1 MNLFRCFA
9 ISFALSFAAACSSGP
24 GTDFK
29 VASPDGTLC
38 VGIRA
43 ADSLTYTVTRHGT
56 PVLLPSAIG
65 LHFADGTVLGRGAK
79 VTDARRE
86 TVERVVEAPFYRQ
99 ARFTEHYNQLR
110 LTFEGGYAV
119 TFRVFDQGC
128 AYRIET
134 HLPGERTV
142 AGEVA
147 EFNFAGD
154 PGLFAAVPDSCYLHE
169 RRCQEK
175 VATRHDYIA
184 RVEGTRTYP
193 WRILA
198 VADEDRELPTNDL
211 VYALAA
217 ENRIGDCSWVKPGKV
232 AWEWWNDWGLTG
244 VDFEPGINTR
254 TYKAYIDFAADY
266 GLEYVVLDEGWSD
279 PKAGDVMSVVEQID
293 LPELVRYA
301 DAKGVGL
308 MLWVVGN
315 VLDAKLE
322 EACSYYAGLGIR
334 GFKVDFIDRDDQK
347 AVELVYRLARVAAAH
362 RLVLDIHG
370 VYKPTGQNR
379 TYPNIVNFESVFG
392 LEELK
397 WSNPDMPLYDVT
409 FPFIRMVQGPVDY
422 TPGAY
427 RNATREG
434 FRIDYRNP
442 MSQGT
447 RAHQVAAYV
456 VFDAPLVM
464 LCDSP
469 TRYMA
474 DEACTRFIAS
484 LPVVFDTTR
493 VLAGEIG
500 EYIVTARKRQDCW
513 YVGGLTGWTPRTL
526 DVDLSLLD
534 PGREYTATLL
544 ADDGRSAAEPARYAL
559 STQRVTSATRLQIP
573 VAPGGGFALKIEPA
587 DNK

>member
-56 PVLLPSAIG
+56 PVLQPSAIG

-154 PGLFAAVPDSCYLHE
+154 PGVFAAYSDGLCNAYQSQYEKCRLSALGTEKPVLLPLAADCGAAGRVLVCEADLEAYPGMFLTPSAGGLRGLFAAVPDSCYLHE

-217 ENRIGDCSWVKPGKV
+217 EIGRASCR
-232 AWEWWNDWGLTG
+232 E
-244 VDFEPGINTR
+244 
-254 TYKAYIDFAADY
+254 
-266 GLEYVVLDEGWSD
+266 
-279 PKAGDVMSVVEQID
+279 
-293 LPELVRYA
+293 
-301 DAKGVGL
+301 
-308 MLWVVGN
+308 
-315 VLDAKLE
+315 
-322 EACSYYAGLGIR
+322 
-334 GFKVDFIDRDDQK
+334 
-347 AVELVYRLARVAAAH
+347 RV
-362 RLVLDIHG
+362 
-370 VYKPTGQNR
+370 
-379 TYPNIVNFESVFG
+379 
-392 LEELK
+392 
-397 WSNPDMPLYDVT
+397 
-409 FPFIRMVQGPVDY
+409 
-422 TPGAY
+422 
-427 RNATREG
+427 
-434 FRIDYRNP
+434 
-442 MSQGT
+442 
-447 RAHQVAAYV
+447 
-456 VFDAPLVM
+456 
-464 LCDSP
+464 
-469 TRYMA
+469 
-474 DEACTRFIAS
+474 
-484 LPVVFDTTR
+484 
-493 VLAGEIG
+493 
-500 EYIVTARKRQDCW
+500 
-513 YVGGLTGWTPRTL
+513 
-526 DVDLSLLD
+526 
-534 PGREYTATLL
+534 
-544 ADDGRSAAEPARYAL
+544 
-559 STQRVTSATRLQIP
+559 
-573 VAPGGGFALKIEPA
+573 
-587 DNK
+587 

>member
-154 PGLFAAVPDSCYLHE
+154 PGLFAAYSDGLCNAYQSQYEKCRLNALGTEKPVLLPLAADCGAAGRVLVCEADLEAYPGMFLTPSAGGLRGLFAAVPDSCYLHE

-266 GLEYVVLDEGWSD
+266 GLEYVV
-279 PKAGDVMSVVEQID
+279 
-293 LPELVRYA
+293 
-301 DAKGVGL
+301 
-308 MLWVVGN
+308 
-315 VLDAKLE
+315 
-322 EACSYYAGLGIR
+322 
-334 GFKVDFIDRDDQK
+334 
-347 AVELVYRLARVAAAH
+347 
-362 RLVLDIHG
+362 
-370 VYKPTGQNR
+370 
-379 TYPNIVNFESVFG
+379 
-392 LEELK
+392 
-397 WSNPDMPLYDVT
+397 
-409 FPFIRMVQGPVDY
+409 
-422 TPGAY
+422 
-427 RNATREG
+427 
-434 FRIDYRNP
+434 
-442 MSQGT
+442 
-447 RAHQVAAYV
+447 
-456 VFDAPLVM
+456 
-464 LCDSP
+464 
-469 TRYMA
+469 
-474 DEACTRFIAS
+474 
-484 LPVVFDTTR
+484 FDTTR

-544 ADDGRSAAEPARYAL
+544 ADDGRSAAEPARYVL

>member
-154 PGLFAAVPDSCYLHE
+154 PGLFAAYSDGLCNAYQSQYEKCRLSALGTEKPVLLPLAADCGAAGRVLVCEADLEAYPGMFLTPSAGGLRGLFAAVPDSCYLHE

-362 RLVLDIHG
+362 RL
-370 VYKPTGQNR
+370 R
-379 TYPNIVNFESVFG
+379 FG
-392 LEELK
+392 PAAGDLR
-397 WSNPDMPLYDVT
+397 ND
-409 FPFIRMVQGPVDY
+409 PV
-422 TPGAY
+422 
-427 RNATREG
+427 
-434 FRIDYRNP
+434 
-442 MSQGT
+442 
-447 RAHQVAAYV
+447 V
-456 VFDAPLVM
+456 VF
-464 LCDSP
+464 
-469 TRYMA
+469 
-474 DEACTRFIAS
+474 RFFEHVGHIQQH
-484 LPVVFDTTR
+484 V
-493 VLAGEIG
+493 GIG
-500 EYIVTARKRQDCW
+500 ERAPYETHHRLLQLIIRIEYPRRIGIDDLEIVAVDDPHNPVAGRLRLRRDNRQAFPDQR
-513 YVGGLTGWTPRTL
+513 VHQGRFSHVRVPD
-526 DVDLSLLD
+526 DVDKS
-534 PGREYTATLL
+534 
-544 ADDGRSAAEPARYAL
+544 
-559 STQRVTSATRLQIP
+559 
-573 VAPGGGFALKIEPA
+573 
-587 DNK
+587 

>member
-56 PVLLPSAIG
+56 PVLQPSAIG

-154 PGLFAAVPDSCYLHE
+154 PGVFAAYSDGLCNAYQSQYEKCRLSALGTEKPVLLPLAADCGAAGRVLVCEADLEAYPGMFLTPSAGGLRGLFAAVPDSCYLHE

-334 GFKVDFIDRDDQK
+334 GFKVDFIEGRR
-347 AVELVYRLARVAAAH
+347 A
-362 RLVLDIHG
+362 
-370 VYKPTGQNR
+370 
-379 TYPNIVNFESVFG
+379 G
-392 LEELK
+392 L
-397 WSNPDMPLYDVT
+397 PPC
-409 FPFIRMVQGPVDY
+409 PGRRRAP
-422 TPGAY
+422 PGARYPRRLQTHGSEPHLSQY
-427 RNATREG
+427 RQ
-434 FRIDYRNP
+434 F
-442 MSQGT
+442 
-447 RAHQVAAYV
+447 
-456 VFDAPLVM
+456 
-464 LCDSP
+464 
-469 TRYMA
+469 
-474 DEACTRFIAS
+474 
-484 LPVVFDTTR
+484 
-493 VLAGEIG
+493 
-500 EYIVTARKRQDCW
+500 RKRLRAGGTQVEQSRHAALRRDLPLHPHGAGP
-513 YVGGLTGWTPRTL
+513 GGLHPRRL
-526 DVDLSLLD
+526 PQCHARRLPDRLPQPDE
-534 PGREYTATLL
+534 PGHA
-544 ADDGRSAAEPARYAL
+544 G
-559 STQRVTSATRLQIP
+559 
-573 VAPGGGFALKIEPA
+573 APGGGLRGLRRAAGDAL
-587 DNK
+587 

>member
-154 PGLFAAVPDSCYLHE
+154 PGLFAAYSDGLCNAYQSQYEKCRLNALGTEKPVLLPLAADCGAAGRVLVCEADLEAYPGMFLTPSAGGLRGLFAAVPDSCYLHE

-232 AWEWWNDWGLTG
+232 AWESWT
-244 VDFEPGINTR
+244 
-254 TYKAYIDFAADY
+254 
-266 GLEYVVLDEGWSD
+266 S
-279 PKAGDVMSVVEQID
+279 S
-293 LPELVRYA
+293 
-301 DAKGVGL
+301 
-308 MLWVVGN
+308 
-315 VLDAKLE
+315 
-322 EACSYYAGLGIR
+322 
-334 GFKVDFIDRDDQK
+334 
-347 AVELVYRLARVAAAH
+347 RV
-362 RLVLDIHG
+362 
-370 VYKPTGQNR
+370 
-379 TYPNIVNFESVFG
+379 S
-392 LEELK
+392 
-397 WSNPDMPLYDVT
+397 
-409 FPFIRMVQGPVDY
+409 
-422 TPGAY
+422 
-427 RNATREG
+427 TREPIRPISISRPTTG
-434 FRIDYRNP
+434 SNTSCWTKGGRIRRP
-442 MSQGT
+442 
-447 RAHQVAAYV
+447 
-456 VFDAPLVM
+456 
-464 LCDSP
+464 
-469 TRYMA
+469 
-474 DEACTRFIAS
+474 
-484 LPVVFDTTR
+484 
-493 VLAGEIG
+493 
-500 EYIVTARKRQDCW
+500 
-513 YVGGLTGWTPRTL
+513 
-526 DVDLSLLD
+526 
-534 PGREYTATLL
+534 AT
-544 ADDGRSAAEPARYAL
+544 
-559 STQRVTSATRLQIP
+559 
-573 VAPGGGFALKIEPA
+573 
-587 DNK
+587 